1 MPFMINNRMDTKE
14 HLQRIRHRI
23 NESPQELTDEQALA
37 VIERYVFSLPHS
49 SGHSSRENGAL
60 IHRLFLMLRRELS
73 ILQPL
78 ADDPSVTEIMVN
90 GANRVF
96 VERSGHLEKTDLAF
110 ETEEELEEL
119 IRRIA
124 AGVHR
129 EINELN
135 PIVDARLSDGSRVNA
150 VLGSI
155 ALDGPALTI
164 RKFPENRPMEM
175 ADLIRS
181 GTISPEGAA
190 LTPRLVRARYNIF
203 VSGGTSSGKT
213 TFLNVLSRC
222 IPAGERLVVIE
233 DSAELRIDQAE
244 NLVRLECRNANVQ
257 GKGAVDMAL
266 LVRNSLRM
274 RPDRIIVGEVRGS
287 EVVHMIQAMNTG
299 HDGSM
304 STGHANSVAGI
315 LKRLEAM
322 FLEAAEI
329 PVDAIRAQI
338 AEGIDI
344 IVHMSRMRD
353 GSRQVIEIAEL
364 DCVRGGR
371 ILTNPLYRHDT
382 GLTGN
387 PLIHTEKLEV
397 WK

>member
-1 MPFMINNRMDTKE
+1 MINNRTDTQK
-14 HLQRIRHRI
+14 HLRQIRQKI
-23 NESPQELTDEQALA
+23 NEQPRELTDEQALA
-37 VIERYVFSLPHS
+37 IIESYVFHLPQA
-49 SGHSSRENGAL
+49 SGRTSRQNGEL
-60 IHRLFLMLRRELS
+60 IRRFFLMLRRELS

-78 ADDPSVTEIMVN
+78 ADDPSITEIMVN
-90 GANRVF
+90 GADRVF
-96 VERSGHLEKTDLAF
+96 VERKGHLEKTSLSFD
-110 ETEEELEEL
+110 TEEDLEEL
-119 IRRIA
+119 IRRLA

-150 VLGSI
+150 VLGSV

-164 RKFPENRPMEM
+164 RKFPENRPMDM
-175 ADLIRS
+175 VDLIRS
-181 GTISPEGAA
+181 GTIAPEAAA
-190 LTPRLVRARYNIF
+190 LMQRLVRARYNCFI
-203 VSGGTSSGKT
+203 SGGTSSGKT

-222 IPAGERLVVIE
+222 IPSDERLIVIE

-244 NLVRLECRNANVQ
+244 NLVRLECRNANAQ

-274 RPDRIIVGEVRGS
+274 RPDRIIVREVRGS

-329 PVDAIRAQI
+329 PVEAIRSQI

-353 GSRQVIEIAEL
+353 GSRRVIEIAEL
-364 DCVRGGR
+364 DCVRDGR
-371 ILTNPLYRHDT
+371 ILTNPLYRHDS

-387 PLIHTEKLEV
+387 KLIHTEKLEV